1 MAYTYPGRDYE
12 RLLRKS
18 DPIPVEASKRVFL
31 ESEKPTDPTYALD
44 FYLPG
49 KAPSLTH
56 EGPSAVPNTAPLIVL
71 YRVRK
76 NKIATVSVHTWC
88 IGNP

>member
-1 MAYTYPGRDYE
+1 M
-12 RLLRKS
+12 
-18 DPIPVEASKRVFL
+18 FL
-31 ESEKPTDPTYALD
+31 ESEKATDPTYALD

-56 EGPSAVPNTAPLIVL
+56 EGPSAVPNTALLIVL

-76 NKIATVSVHTWC
+76 NKIATV
-88 IGNP
+88 G